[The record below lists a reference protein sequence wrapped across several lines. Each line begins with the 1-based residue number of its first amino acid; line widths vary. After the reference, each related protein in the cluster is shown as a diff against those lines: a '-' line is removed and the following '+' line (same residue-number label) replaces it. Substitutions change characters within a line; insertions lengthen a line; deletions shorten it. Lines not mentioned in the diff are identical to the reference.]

1 MTFVISIRWLNRTW
15 KVFVNCNNTFTYVT
29 FSWLTSLFLFRVIF
43 LIDTLPY
50 DLCIRITYVCSTVAC
65 NFLYKIV
72 AFLDTHA
79 LIHFDKD
86 NSSSIVPLSRVQ
98 REEENLHAGNL
109 CTVLWSN
116 KKYAGKLI
124 CSGKYIIA

>member
-1 MTFVISIRWLNRTW
+1 MAFVISIRWLNRAW
-15 KVFVNCNNTFTYVT
+15 KVFVNCNNTFTYVI
-29 FSWLTSLFLFRVIF
+29 FSWLTSLFLFHVIF

-50 DLCIRITYVCSTVAC
+50 DLCIRITYVCSTVTC

-86 NSSSIVPLSRVQ
+86 NSSSIVP
-98 REEENLHAGNL
+98 AF
-109 CTVLWSN
+109 
-116 KKYAGKLI
+116 K
-124 CSGKYIIA
+124 